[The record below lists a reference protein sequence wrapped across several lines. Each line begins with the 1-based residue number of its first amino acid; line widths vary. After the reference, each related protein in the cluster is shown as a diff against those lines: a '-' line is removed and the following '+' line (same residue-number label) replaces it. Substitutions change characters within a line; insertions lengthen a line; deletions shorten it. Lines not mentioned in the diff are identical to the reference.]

1 MITPR
6 PYQTEAVK
14 AILDAVKRGVRRQL
28 VSLPTGCHAP
38 GTKILMYDGALKPVE
53 EIKVGDLLM
62 GPDSTERRVLR
73 LIRGSGE
80 MYRISPVKGEPFV
93 VNEDHVLSLK
103 KTNERSEKSGRV
115 YPSTKPGTCDI
126 TVKDYRQQ
134 SKTFKHTHKLYRAG
148 VEFQRYVSW
157 FDINP
162 YFMGVLLGDGGFSNT
177 SICVTTPDWEIVQ
190 EIKAVANEL
199 GLDVRHQPMPGN
211 KASNYF
217 LVTKGRRLSP
227 KFSNP
232 IREALRAFGL
242 LGHSSGEKFIPE
254 PYKTAPRRDRLELL
268 AGLIDTDGSNN
279 QCGGFEYSTKSQR
292 LSEDVLFVARSLGLA
307 AYRSEKLVNGATYYR
322 LTISGDCSIV
332 PTRVERKRATE
343 RRQIKDP
350 LVSGFSVSSEG
361 VGEYFGFTVDKDN
374 LYLMGDFTVTHN
386 CGKTIVFAILAKML
400 NVPTLI
406 LAHREELLTQ
416 ARAKMRLVDPQ
427 ADVGILQAEETGGMD
442 ARICVASI
450 QTASRPRRL
459 ETLKGRGFELC
470 IVDEAHHASAESYEN
485 TLKELGFLSDDPRR
499 LLVGVTATAY
509 RGDGVALGAI
519 FDEVVYER
527 TIMAMIS
534 GGYLTDARG
543 ISVTTET
550 DLSGIHTRMGD
561 FVTSELSWALNTP
574 QRNALIAQ
582 AYKDNASDRRAVAFC
597 VDVAHSKDLAEA
609 FRSAGVSCEPIWGDM
624 DRESRRRTLSDYAAG
639 KIQVLTNCSVLTEG
653 WDDPATSAILL
664 ARPTKSPTLY
674 TQMVGRGLRTSPG
687 KADCLVIDFADTVG
701 RHSLCGFATLAGL
714 PMMKHKSGETLS
726 EAVERFDMAE
736 DWKRERMGQVRKE
749 AVDLFE
755 RSAFTWT
762 PVTGGHFRL
771 TAGDGRY
778 VWLRNMPEGYAVI
791 LVPTEGARE
800 NLSEA
805 PLPMGYAQ
813 GVAEDWVRLHG
824 VKSLAEKDAKWR
836 RNPAS
841 DKQLALLK
849 KWAVPHDPATIT
861 AGEASGLIDM
871 EMARAQNRREE
882 PASHKQKWFIRVKLG
897 KKDLPEGLTKGQA
910 TRIIAQAQRE
920 KKGVA

>member
-6 PYQTEAVK
+6 PYQSEAVK

-28 VSLPTGCHAP
+28 VSLPTG
-38 GTKILMYDGALKPVE
+38 T
-53 EIKVGDLLM
+53 
-62 GPDSTERRVLR
+62 
-73 LIRGSGE
+73 
-80 MYRISPVKGEPFV
+80 
-93 VNEDHVLSLK
+93 
-103 KTNERSEKSGRV
+103 
-115 YPSTKPGTCDI
+115 
-126 TVKDYRQQ
+126 
-134 SKTFKHTHKLYRAG
+134 
-148 VEFQRYVSW
+148 
-157 FDINP
+157 
-162 YFMGVLLGDGGFSNT
+162 
-177 SICVTTPDWEIVQ
+177 
-190 EIKAVANEL
+190 
-199 GLDVRHQPMPGN
+199 
-211 KASNYF
+211 
-217 LVTKGRRLSP
+217 
-227 KFSNP
+227 
-232 IREALRAFGL
+232 
-242 LGHSSGEKFIPE
+242 
-254 PYKTAPRRDRLELL
+254 
-268 AGLIDTDGSNN
+268 
-279 QCGGFEYSTKSQR
+279 
-292 LSEDVLFVARSLGLA
+292 
-307 AYRSEKLVNGATYYR
+307 
-322 LTISGDCSIV
+322 
-332 PTRVERKRATE
+332 
-343 RRQIKDP
+343 
-350 LVSGFSVSSEG
+350 
-361 VGEYFGFTVDKDN
+361 
-374 LYLMGDFTVTHN
+374 
-386 CGKTIVFAILAKML
+386 GKTIVFALLAKLL

-406 LAHREELLTQ
+406 LAHREELLAQ
-416 ARAKMRLVDPQ
+416 ARAKIRMVDPQ
-427 ADVGILQAEETGGMD
+427 ADVGILQAEEDGGLGSQ
-442 ARICVASI
+442 ICVASI

-459 ETLKGRGFELC
+459 QALKARGYELC
-470 IVDEAHHASAESYEN
+470 VVDEAHHASADSYET
-485 TLKELGFLSDDPRR
+485 TLRELGFLSDDPRR

-582 AYKDNASDRRAVAFC
+582 SYKDNASDRRAVAFC
-597 VDVAHSKDLAEA
+597 VDVAHSHDLAEA

-624 DRESRRRTLSDYAAG
+624 DREARRRTLSDYAAG
-639 KIQVLTNCSVLTEG
+639 KIQVVTNCSVLTEG

-674 TQMVGRGLRTSPG
+674 CLDSETEILTKTGWKRGGISKGEEVAAFDIFDGTISWQPTLATLDRMTTEEEHFVTITTPAMDIRVTDQHRMVFRTRRRDSWDFDTAEAVARYRDGVVIPTAGQMAFPGAPLSDDEIRFIGWVMTDGCINKRTGAVQISQKTGRETCIEIDRVIKACGLKFGLHVEEGPTNYARHRSQTIWTISKGKPRGRDKHLSGWGHLEPYLSKDFSRALLETLDERQFDILLETVHFADGAKQAGQPWERGSYHISKGNRVFIENLQIACVLRGWMANVSVCSTGRTPLYTLHAKKQTSRQVGSVYDGRPTFVVEEKQGEERCWCVETKAGTIVTRRNGKVAIVGNCQMVGRGLRTYPG

-714 PMMKHKSGETLS
+714 PMMRHKSGETLS

-762 PVTGGHFRL
+762 PVAGGHFRL

-778 VWLRNMPEGYAVI
+778 IWLRNMPEGYSVLLI
-791 LVPTEGARE
+791 PTEGERE
-800 NLSEA
+800 SLSEA
-805 PLPMGYAQ
+805 PLTMGYAQ

-824 VKSLAEKDAKWR
+824 VGVLVERDAKWR
-836 RNPAS
+836 RKPATE
-841 DKQLALLK
+841 KQLDLLR
-849 KWAVPHDPATIT
+849 KWAVPHDPETIT
-861 AGEASGLIDM
+861 AGDASGLIDM

-897 KKDLPEGLTKGQA
+897 KKDLPDGLTRGQA